1 MQKSLLRGCNEGSE
15 SRLAEMDLGR
25 KIVAL
30 FIALAMSSMLPA
42 LLLLGTG

>member
-1 MQKSLLRGCNEGSE
+1 MKDLKADWQRWTW
-15 SRLAEMDLGR
+15 AER
-25 KIVAL
+25 IVAL